1 MSDVDI
7 KPRLE
12 SGMCHFE
19 KERRSNPTLGLKVA
33 PYVFTNLTVP
43 YRGCFAEKKLLD
55 IQKDRLQITDM
66 LN

>member
-1 MSDVDI
+1 MSDVDT

-33 PYVFTNLTVP
+33 PSVITNLTVP
-43 YRGCFAEKKLLD
+43 YRGYFAEKELPDNHKG
-55 IQKDRLQITDM
+55 R
-66 LN
+66 